1 MGPSPHPAKPATAS
15 NPQTGGLRDLVG
27 HLRDQIAAVVADDS
41 PPAWHK
47 IAEAAQELA
56 ERLLVLETVS
66 AGPAPVATVD
76 PTEKQLQDFGK
87 LLRDRRNAAGL
98 SRIELG
104 RLAMLSDATI
114 KFTESARHP
123 PSRATLIRLIGRPE
137 LRLTWDDA
145 PGHKAATHFESVPRV
160 GTSVDRASPPEEAF
174 WDHKPGCLCEVTT
187 PSQVHALALVE
198 KALCRLNT
206 NRAREYAR
214 RKARESDP

>member
-1 MGPSPHPAKPATAS
+1 MGHSPHPTDPATAF
-15 NPQTGGLRDLVG
+15 NQRAGELRVLVG
-27 HLRDQIAAVVADDS
+27 HLREQIAAVVADDS
-41 PPAWHK
+41 PPTWHN
-47 IAEAAQELA
+47 IAEAAQELE
-56 ERLLVLETVS
+56 ERLLVLENVS
-66 AGPAPVATVD
+66 ADPAPGAAVD

-104 RLAMLSDATI
+104 RLAKLSDATI
-114 KFTESARHP
+114 KYTESARHP
-123 PSRATLIRLIGRPE
+123 PSRATLIRLIDRPE

-145 PGHKAATHFESVPRV
+145 PGYKAATHFESVPLV
-160 GTSVDRASPPEEAF
+160 GTSVDRSSPPEEAF

-198 KALCRLNT
+198 KALCRLNA

-214 RKARESDP
+214 RKAGESGP